1 MDYPYS
7 PIHEINNIQRI
18 IKPIKEIKP
27 SYGKRTIK
35 SDNDN
40 NKILRI
46 KKYIN
51 NHRY

>member
-7 PIHEINNIQRI
+7 PIQNTNNIQRI
-18 IKPIKEIKP
+18 IKPIKNIKL

-35 SDNDN
+35 IDNNN

-46 KKYIN
+46 N
-51 NHRY
+51 NRRL